1 MSKIVEIETMLTDAM
16 RARDGERVS
25 TLRLVLSALRK
36 GEKDLMRALFEE
48 EELQILQ
55 RERKQRVEAAEAYA
69 EAGRAEQ
76 AAAESA
82 ELALIDELMPPRLDE
97 AELTNLVD
105 EAIVATGASSPGELG
120 RVMSE
125 VMPQV
130 AGRADG
136 ALVSRL
142 VRERLT

>member
-1 MSKIVEIETMLTDAM
+1 MSKIVEIETMLTAAM
-16 RARDGERVS
+16 RARDAQRVS

-36 GEKDLMRALFEE
+36 GEKDLLRELSEE
-48 EELQILQ
+48 EEMQILQ

-69 EAGRAEQ
+69 EAGRVEQ

-97 AELTNLVD
+97 AELTTLVD
-105 EAIVATGASSPGELG
+105 QAIAATGASSPGELG

-125 VMPQV
+125 LMPQV

>member
-1 MSKIVEIETMLTDAM
+1 MSKIAEIETMLTAAM
-16 RARDGERVS
+16 RARDTQRVS

-36 GEKDLMRALFEE
+36 GEKDLLRELSEE
-48 EELQILQ
+48 EEMQILQ

-69 EAGRAEQ
+69 EAGRVEQ

-97 AELTNLVD
+97 AEVTTLVD
-105 EAIVATGASSPGELG
+105 QAIAATGASSPGEMG

-125 VMPQV
+125 LMPQV